1 MRRYGSC
8 NNAPMDNFAAAVSSM
23 PGQPAGTLLSRRFF
37 ADVDEQAA
45 ALQGWNQTYLQLTR
59 GAFGGEMQQ
68 ITFAGMRLFV
78 ESLRESVYQT
88 GHIGGGA
95 LALGM
100 PLQLEGESVFCGA
113 PCDAATLHVFSGAT
127 GFDFRSPR
135 RHVMLGLELD
145 AAAWR
150 RCTDQDPAGSKPA
163 RITPQAVLHRPDA
176 SALTRL
182 KQALV
187 ALLGHVQAHP
197 GSFAAPAVQQ
207 RVLDN
212 VLDQVSDL
220 LACPAPAGNVHS
232 HWAVT
237 QRARDMIH
245 ARLDNPPTVLALC
258 ERLDVSRRTLQNCF
272 QTVLGVSPLS
282 YLRAVRLNAARQA
295 LKTAPSVTAA
305 ATDLGF
311 WHFGHF
317 AHDYQQMFG
326 ELPSQTFRRYR

>member
-1 MRRYGSC
+1 MRAMDSH
-8 NNAPMDNFAAAVSSM
+8 APLA
-23 PGQPAGTLLSRRFF
+23 PAGAMLSRTAF

-45 ALQGWNQTYLQLTR
+45 ALRGWNQTYLQLTR
-59 GAFGGEMQQ
+59 GAFGGEMRQLQ
-68 ITFAGMRLFV
+68 FAGMRLFV

-88 GHIGGGA
+88 GRIGNGA
-95 LALGM
+95 LALGL
-100 PLQLEGESVFCGA
+100 PLRLEGESVFCGA
-113 PCDAATLHVFSGAT
+113 PCAAGALHVFSGGS
-127 GFDFRSPR
+127 GFEFRSSR

-150 RCTDQDPAGSKPA
+150 RCVEHDPVSGQQSAIG
-163 RITPQAVLHRPDA
+163 PQAGLQQHDAAALASLKQGLVVLFSNVETKPEVFA
-176 SALTRL
+176 SA
-182 KQALV
+182 A
-187 ALLGHVQAHP
+187 VQA
-197 GSFAAPAVQQ
+197 

-212 VLDQVSDL
+212 VLEQVGDL
-220 LACPAPAGNVHS
+220 LACPAPPGNAHS

-237 QRARDMIH
+237 QRARDIIH
-245 ARLDNPPTVLALC
+245 AQLDSPPTVLALC
-258 ERLDVSRRTLQNCF
+258 EQLGVSRRTLQNCF

-295 LKTAPSVTAA
+295 LKTAASVTAA

-326 ELPSQTFRRYR
+326 ELPSEAFRRYH

>member
-1 MRRYGSC
+1 MNDC
-8 NNAPMDNFAAAVSSM
+8 VSHPV
-23 PGQPAGTLLSRRFF
+23 PGAWLSRHAF
-37 ADVDEQAA
+37 ADADEQAA

-59 GAFGGEMQQ
+59 GAFGGEMRQME
-68 ITFAGMRLFV
+68 FAGMRLFV
-78 ESLRESVYQT
+78 ETLRESVYQT
-88 GHIGGGA
+88 GRITGGA
-95 LALGM
+95 LALGL
-100 PLQLEGESVFCGA
+100 PLRLEGESVFCGA
-113 PCDAATLHVFSGAT
+113 PCDAAALHVFSGAA
-127 GFDFRSPR
+127 GFEFRSSR

-145 AAAWR
+145 EAAWR
-150 RCTDQDPAGSKPA
+150 RCIEHDPASGQ
-163 RITPQAVLHRPDA
+163 QASIGPEAGLHRHDA
-176 SALTRL
+176 AELTSL

-187 ALLGHVQAHP
+187 MLLGNVEAHP
-197 GSFAAPAVQQ
+197 GIFASPAVQA

-212 VLDQVSDL
+212 VLDQVGNL
-220 LACPAPAGNVHS
+220 LACPAPAGNAHS

-237 QRARDMIH
+237 QRARDIIH
-245 ARLDNPPTVLALC
+245 AQLDNPPTVLALC
-258 ERLDVSRRTLQNCF
+258 EQLGVSRRTLQNCF

-326 ELPSQTFRRYR
+326 ELPSEAFRRYH

>member
-1 MRRYGSC
+1 
-8 NNAPMDNFAAAVSSM
+8 
-23 PGQPAGTLLSRRFF
+23 
-37 ADVDEQAA
+37 
-45 ALQGWNQTYLQLTR
+45 
-59 GAFGGEMQQ
+59 
-68 ITFAGMRLFV
+68 MRLFV

-113 PCDAATLHVFSGAT
+113 PCDAATLHVFSGGS
-127 GFDFRSPR
+127 GFEFRSSR
-135 RHVMLGLELD
+135 CHVMLGLELD

-150 RCTDQDPAGSKPA
+150 RCIEQDAANGKPVS
-163 RITPQAVLHRPDA
+163 IGPQAVLHRPDA
-176 SALTRL
+176 SALTSL
-182 KQALV
+182 KQALA
-187 ALLGHVQAHP
+187 ALLAHVAAHP
-197 GSFAAPAVQQ
+197 GSFASPAVQQ

-220 LACPAPAGNVHS
+220 LACPAPAGHAHS

-237 QRARDMIH
+237 KRARDIIH
-245 ARLDNPPTVLALC
+245 TQLDNPPTVLALC
-258 ERLDVSRRTLQNCF
+258 DQLGVSRRTLQNCF

-295 LKTAPSVTAA
+295 LKTAPSVTEA

-317 AHDYQQMFG
+317 ARDYQQMFG